1 LATRLVDHPVER
13 AKQRYV
19 FNMRVLPT
27 LRLGVEWNPG
37 ANEIG
42 PLVNW
47 VAVTETDTRPA
58 LMFGTSSDRIGT
70 PEGRAYF
77 ATVSKALGRVA
88 GLPVEGYAGLSHGTF
103 EHDTLPIAGL
113 TLRPLDVL
121 SARLIYD
128 GEALHVALE
137 GSIGSHELGALLVDG
152 EHPGVTWS
160 VSF

>member
-1 LATRLVDHPVER
+1 
-13 AKQRYV
+13 
-19 FNMRVLPT
+19 M
-27 LRLGVEWNPG
+27 EWNPG
-37 ANEIG
+37 ADEVG

-47 VAVTETDTRPA
+47 VAVTETATRPA

-77 ATVSKALGRVA
+77 ATVSKSLGRVGPVPLA
-88 GLPVEGYAGLSHGTF
+88 GYVGLSHGTF
-103 EHDTLPIAGL
+103 EDETLPIGGL
-113 TLRPLDVL
+113 TLGLTRTI
-121 SARLIYD
+121 STRLIHD

-137 GSIGSHELGALLVDG
+137 GSFGSHDLGLLLVDG